1 MGAVMRW
8 IIAGICLVLAGNG
21 PAHALDG
28 PSVQRLM
35 AEGHAAEARQLA
47 VQAAGEGDW
56 RAAHFASWAMLEG
69 IGGPVERDRALVL
82 AEQAAASGDWI
93 ARYDQAKALS
103 ENPETLAQARI
114 LFAALAEEGYSPAM
128 LRMADNTDLEE
139 AARLAWIDKAAALGH
154 PTAIAVLAARQN
166 DAQEAERLY
175 RRAVLT
181 GHLASALTLAE
192 LHRAEPAEALP
203 WLMLASA
210 RLIQGARYYG
220 ERVDQDRLVA
230 QVEAIT
236 PMPDPT
242 LVQPRVNALLAAY
255 GLAPWP
261 CNIEC
266 EPWRPEIW

>member
-1 MGAVMRW
+1 MRKGV
-8 IIAGICLVLAGNG
+8 IGICLMLICSTS
-21 PAHALDG
+21 AHALDG
-28 PSVQRLM
+28 PTVQRLL

-69 IGGPVERDRALVL
+69 VGGPVERDRALVL

-93 ARYDQAKALS
+93 ARYDQAKALAGD
-103 ENPETLAQARI
+103 PATLPQARA
-114 LFAALAEEGYSPAM
+114 LFAALAAEGYSPAM
-128 LRMADNTDLEE
+128 LRLADNPELEE
-139 AARLAWIDKAAALGH
+139 AVRLAWIDKAAALGH
-154 PTAIAVLAARQN
+154 PTAIAALAARQS
-166 DAQEAERLY
+166 DPQEAERLL
-175 RRAVLT
+175 RQAALS

-192 LHRAEPAEALP
+192 RHRAEPAEALS

-242 LVQPRVNALLAAY
+242 LVQPRANALLAAY
-255 GLAPWP
+255 DLAPWP